1 MPGLALVR
9 VGDDP
14 ASVSYVRQKEKT
26 AADIGIAMG
35 TGTDIAIEA
44 ASSVQALDAAYRMTR
59 RGGTTITCSLPPPSH
74 TFNVPAVNLVAEER
88 TLKGSYLGSAV
99 PARDIP
105 RYIALW
111 RAGRLPISSSGG
123 AGFWTRAPASGCGR

>member
-1 MPGLALVR
+1 
-9 VGDDP
+9 
-14 ASVSYVRQKEKT
+14 
-26 AADIGIAMG
+26 
-35 TGTDIAIEA
+35 
-44 ASSVQALDAAYRMTR
+44 VQALDIAYRMTR

-105 RYIALW
+105 RYIELFK
-111 RAGRLPISSSGG
+111 AGRLPVDKLITHRLKLDQINEGFDRLA
-123 AGFWTRAPASGCGR
+123 AGEAVRQVIMFD